1 MNSRAIRCPTCG
13 RTTSWEEAPRG
24 PFCSDRCRL
33 IDLGNWADETY
44 RMPADD
50 GGGEDP
56 YTVVTGD
63 NDRTE

>member
-1 MNSRAIRCPTCG
+1 
-13 RTTSWEEAPRG
+13 
-24 PFCSDRCRL
+24 L